1 MKSLAN
7 VYEFTV
13 MRWMAWVSLLIKL
26 GLHENTQTE
35 YKYWFPFGK
44 LLKQVTK
51 LWNLNVWNADM
62 TLMEE

>member
-1 MKSLAN
+1 
-7 VYEFTV
+7 
-13 MRWMAWVSLLIKL
+13 MAWESLLIKL
-26 GLHENTQTE
+26 GLYENTGTE

-62 TLMEE
+62 TLMEESPGSI